1 MKREEIVVEQ
11 ERRLIEFQVSLLKGP
26 LMYLLTDGLTY
37 SELKHTGISSKGT
50 GDIWRGTEL
59 SVSL

>member
-11 ERRLIEFQVSLLKGP
+11 ERRLIEFQVSLLKDP

-37 SELKHTGISSKGT
+37 SELQCWGSSLKGP
-50 GDIWRGTEL
+50 GDI
-59 SVSL
+59 